1 MFYVLLFFSVI
12 FYVAHVAQVV
22 KLYRFQ
28 CVQVFSIALMYFI
41 LAPLF
46 QGKKVQIT
54 LKDDILLM

>member
-1 MFYVLLFFSVI
+1 MFYVLLLSFI
-12 FYVAHVAQVV
+12 FYVAHVAEVV

-28 CVQVFSIALMYFI
+28 GVQVFSIALMYFI

-46 QGKKVQIT
+46 RRKKVQIT